1 MNCSSISAARRYT
14 WRTVAVLLLAGISL
28 LAPVGAMSAPTVIK
42 MATLAPEGSSWFR
55 VLQEMGEE
63 WRKASDGAVTLRI
76 YPGGV
81 AGDEDAVIRK
91 MRIGQIQAAAITGI
105 GLAYLE
111 PSFYALHIPMM
122 YASDEEF
129 DSVRDRYAPILERK
143 MEEKGFIVLNWGDA
157 GWVHFFSKTPVVTPE
172 EAKALKLFSWS
183 GDTNLVQLYKETGFH
198 PVPLST
204 NDLLPGLQTG
214 MVNAYSSTPLVSL
227 AFQWFGLAPNMAD
240 LRYAPLT
247 GATVIEKRA
256 WEKIPP
262 DLRPKLLETSRR
274 AGLRLRAEI
283 RRLNQEALGVMVKNG
298 LKIHKV
304 PPEVQAQW
312 RKMVEDIYPRIRGKI
327 MPAEAFDT
335 VKGYRDE
342 YRAAQSGGKSSGR

>member
-1 MNCSSISAARRYT
+1 MNCSSSRAA
-14 WRTVAVLLLAGISL
+14 AVLLLAVAL
-28 LAPVGAMSAPTVIK
+28 TAPGSARSAPTVVK
-42 MATLAPEGSSWFR
+42 MATLAPAGSSWFR

-63 WRKASDGAVTLRI
+63 WRKASGGSVTLRI
-76 YPGGV
+76 YPGGI
-81 AGDEDAVIRK
+81 AGDEDAMIRK
-91 MRIGQIQAAAITGI
+91 MRVGQIQAAAITGI

-129 DSVRDRYAPILERK
+129 DSVRDRYAPVLERK
-143 MEEKGFIVLNWGDA
+143 LEEKGFVVLNWGDA
-157 GWVHFFSKTPVVTPE
+157 GWVHFFSKTPVTTPA
-172 EAKALKLFSWS
+172 EAKALKLFQWA

-204 NDLLPGLQTG
+204 NDLLPSLQTG
-214 MVNAYSSTPLVSL
+214 MVNGFSSTPLVAL
-227 AFQWFGLAPNMAD
+227 AFQWFGLAPHMAD

-262 DLRPKLLETSRR
+262 GLRPKLLEASRR
-274 AGLRLRAEI
+274 AGLRLRVEI

-298 LKIHKV
+298 LTVHKV
-304 PPEVQAQW
+304 PPDVQAQW
-312 RKMVEDIYPRIRGKI
+312 RKMVEDVYPQVRGKI
-327 MPAEAFDT
+327 MPTEAFDT
-335 VKGYRDE
+335 VKRYRDE
-342 YRAAQSGGKSSGR
+342 YRAAKRGGKTTVH

>member
-1 MNCSSISAARRYT
+1 MSCSSIRSMA
-14 WRTVAVLLLAGISL
+14 AVLLLAAAALSW
-28 LAPVGAMSAPTVIK
+28 PGAARSAPTVVK

-81 AGDEDAVIRK
+81 AGDEDAMIRK

-129 DSVRDRYAPILERK
+129 DSVRDRYAPVLERK

-157 GWVHFFSKTPVVTPE
+157 GWVHFFSKTPMVTPA
-172 EAKALKLFSWS
+172 EAKALKLFQWS

-214 MVNAYSSTPLVSL
+214 MVNGFTSTPLVAL
-227 AFQWFGLAPNMAD
+227 AFQWFGLAPHMAD

-262 DLRPKLLETSRR
+262 GLRPKLLDASRR

-298 LKIHKV
+298 LKVHKV

-312 RKMVEDIYPRIRGKI
+312 RKMVEDNYPRIRGKI

-335 VKGYRDE
+335 VKRYRDE
-342 YRAAQSGGKSSGR
+342 YRAAHRGGKTTVH

>member
-1 MNCSSISAARRYT
+1 
-14 WRTVAVLLLAGISL
+14 
-28 LAPVGAMSAPTVIK
+28 

-81 AGDEDAVIRK
+81 AGDEDAMIRK

-129 DSVRDRYAPILERK
+129 DSVRDRYAPVLERK
-143 MEEKGFIVLNWGDA
+143 MEEKGFVVLNWGDA
-157 GWVHFFSKTPVVTPE
+157 GWVHFFSKTPVITPA
-172 EAKALKLFSWS
+172 EAKALKLFQWS

-214 MVNAYSSTPLVSL
+214 MVNGFTSTPLVAL
-227 AFQWFGLAPNMAD
+227 AFQWFGLAPHMAD

-262 DLRPKLLETSRR
+262 GLRPKLLDASRR

-283 RRLNQEALGVMVKNG
+283 RRLNKEALGVMVKNG
-298 LKIHKV
+298 LKVHRV
-304 PPEVQAQW
+304 PPEIQAQW
-312 RKMVEDIYPRIRGKI
+312 RKMV
-327 MPAEAFDT
+327 
-335 VKGYRDE
+335 
-342 YRAAQSGGKSSGR
+342 

>member
-1 MNCSSISAARRYT
+1 MSCLSNRRAA
-14 WRTVAVLLLAGISL
+14 AVLLLAAVVLSWP
-28 LAPVGAMSAPTVIK
+28 AAARSAPTVVK
-42 MATLAPEGSSWFR
+42 MATLAPEGSSWYR

-63 WRKASDGAVTLRI
+63 WRKASGGEVTLRI

-81 AGDEDAVIRK
+81 AGDEDAMIRK

-111 PSFYALHIPMM
+111 RSFYALHIPMM
-122 YASDEEF
+122 YESDEEF
-129 DSVRDRYAPILERK
+129 DFVRDRYAPVLERK

-157 GWVHFFSKTPVVTPE
+157 GWVHFFSKAAVVTPS
-172 EAKALKLFSWS
+172 EAKSLKLFQWA

-214 MVNAYSSTPLVSL
+214 MVNGFSSTPLAAL
-227 AFQWFGLAPNMAD
+227 AFQWFGLAPHMAD

-256 WEKIPP
+256 WDRIPAGM
-262 DLRPKLLETSRR
+262 RPRLLEASRA
-274 AGLRLRAEI
+274 AGRKLRAEV
-283 RRLNQEALGVMVKNG
+283 RRLNQDAVGVMVKNG
-298 LKIHKV
+298 LKIHKI
-304 PPEVQAQW
+304 PPDVQAQW
-312 RKMVEDIYPRIRGKI
+312 RKMVENVYPQVRGTI
-327 MPAEAFDT
+327 MPVEAFDA
-335 VKGYRDE
+335 VKRYRDA
-342 YRAAQSGGKSSGR
+342 YRAAQRVGKGAGR

>member
-1 MNCSSISAARRYT
+1 MNCSSIRSA
-14 WRTVAVLLLAGISL
+14 VAVLLLAGVSL
-28 LAPVGAMSAPTVIK
+28 LAPMGAMSAPTVVK

-81 AGDEDAVIRK
+81 AGDEDAMIRK
-91 MRIGQIQAAAITGI
+91 MRVGQIQAAAITGI

-111 PSFYALHIPMM
+111 TSFYALHIPMM

-129 DSVRDRYAPILERK
+129 DSVRDRYAPVLERK
-143 MEEKGFIVLNWGDA
+143 LEEKGFVVLNWGDA
-157 GWVHFFSKTPVVTPE
+157 GWVHFFSKTPVITPA
-172 EAKALKLFSWS
+172 EAKALKLFQWS

-227 AFQWFGLAPNMAD
+227 AFQWFGLAPHMAD

-247 GATVIEKRA
+247 GATVIEKRT

-262 DLRPKLLETSRR
+262 DLRPKLLEASRR

-298 LKIHKV
+298 LKIHEV

-312 RKMVEDIYPRIRGKI
+312 RKMVEDIHPRIRGKI

-335 VKGYRDE
+335 VKKYRDE
-342 YRAAQSGGKSSGR
+342 YRAAQRGGKERGR